1 MLHSFGGLAGGSSVA
16 ITDTLPVTNGG
27 LDAVKKTLRLMAAI
41 VRKYRSDVTT
51 LNTATAI
58 LTQGGIK
65 DMRTQKRQAIGLLQA
80 WVRDN
85 IAYFYDP
92 RDVEL
97 VRTPPETLKQGVGDC
112 DDKTVLLLAMLESV
126 GFTTELLGVGGVGK
140 GWDPSCAPQAP
151 GIPPAY
157 SHVLGAVQYGPLRG
171 GNMPPFLDGW
181 LTLETIV
188 AGKGPGWKPPGIR
201 VIMPWRI

>member
-1 MLHSFGGLAGGSSVA
+1 MLHSFGTVGGNAVA
-16 ITDTLPVTNGG
+16 LTDTLPMTDGG
-27 LDAVKKTLRLMAAI
+27 LDAVRKTLKLMAAI
-41 VRKYRSDVTT
+41 VRKYRSDTTT
-51 LNTATAI
+51 LNAATTL
-58 LTQGGIK
+58 LTSAGIT
-65 DMRTQKRQAIGLLQA
+65 DMRTQKRQAITILQA

-97 VRTPPETLKQGVGDC
+97 VRTPPETLKRGVGDC

-140 GWDPSCAPQAP
+140 GWDPGCAPQSP
-151 GIPPAY
+151 GVPPAY
-157 SHVLGAVQYGPLRG
+157 SHVLGAVQFGAPTG
-171 GNMPPFLDGW
+171 KGPPFLDGW

-201 VIMPWRI
+201 VVMPWRI